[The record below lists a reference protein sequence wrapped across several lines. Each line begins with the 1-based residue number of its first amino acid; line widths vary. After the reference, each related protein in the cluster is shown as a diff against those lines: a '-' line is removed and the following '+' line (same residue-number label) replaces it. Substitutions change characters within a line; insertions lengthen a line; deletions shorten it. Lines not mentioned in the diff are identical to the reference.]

1 MIICTLNCYRWLKI
15 AKVVGLT
22 GLIPSKKKYLIDL
35 CLHEV
40 NNGFRSGGTLKPCAW
55 TRIAEGL
62 ERLCWECVSVTGS
75 HNWISGMK
83 RIPKIGNTTSTSSS
97 PMYCDSYVRLL
108 DEDENMSNTLRRNK
122 KKRKV
127 DETCEE
133 ISKIVSVLEKSNSN
147 GPSVTDCFL
156 ISKRFLNFEDPLYF
170 IVTNALYKRKE
181 N

>member
-22 GLIPSKKKYLIDL
+22 GLVPSKKKYLIDL

-55 TRIAEGL
+55 TRSAEGL
-62 ERLCWECVSVTGS
+62 ERLCWECVFATGS

-83 RIPKIGNTTSTSSS
+83 GIPKIDNTTSTSSS
-97 PMYCDSYVRLL
+97 PMYCDSY
-108 DEDENMSNTLRRNK
+108 EQHTQK
-122 KKRKV
+122 KQKKRKV

-147 GPSVTDCFL
+147 GPSVRDCFL
-156 ISKRFLNFEDPLYF
+156 ISKGF
-170 IVTNALYKRKE
+170 
-181 N
+181 

>member
-62 ERLCWECVSVTGS
+62 ERLCWECVSATGS

-97 PMYCDSYVRLL
+97 PMYCDSY
-108 DEDENMSNTLRRNK
+108 
-122 KKRKV
+122 
-127 DETCEE
+127 
-133 ISKIVSVLEKSNSN
+133 IVSVLEKSNSN

-156 ISKRFLNFEDPLYF
+156 ISKRFFNFEDPLYF